1 VNKAPLDDPLAHLE
15 PMSEA
20 DAVITISVILAA
32 HSKEFPQLRG
42 PGVGRHQTDE
52 ARHIFASKLV
62 DHLRTGRQGL
72 YRTVTSRPLMMDTSV
87 GKDR

>member
-1 VNKAPLDDPLAHLE
+1 MNNAPLDDPLAHLE

-20 DAVITISVILAA
+20 DAVITIAVILAA

-52 ARHIFASKLV
+52 AQRLFASKLV
-62 DHLRTGRQGL
+62 EHLGTGRKGL
-72 YRTVTSRPLMMDTSV
+72 YRTVTSRPLMMDT
-87 GKDR
+87 GLKKD